1 MAVKIGNVNTFPDVY
16 ADKEQVMKIFEESA
30 EVFSAWEHWNL
41 WRERCERAITDIE
54 KHTRGVY
61 EADYRRYLLEECADV
76 IQAICNL
83 LAALGVEDFTEWM
96 QVVEEK
102 NRDRGRYGL

>member
-1 MAVKIGNVNTFPDVY
+1 MSVKIGVVNTFPEVY
-16 ADKEQVMKIFEESA
+16 PDKEQALKVLEESA
-30 EVFSAWEHWNL
+30 EVFGAWQEW
-41 WRERCERAITDIE
+41 AIWDAKTSTAENTYAASVHAYDT
-54 KHTRGVY
+54 KN
-61 EADYRRYLLEECADV
+61 YLFEECADV
-76 IQAICNL
+76 IQAVCNL